1 MLTHILQGMR
11 ILDLERL
18 ILNLRWRHLPGPL
31 VMKRVHTTDFKFS
44 DPMLSGFSSIL
55 LKKQMSAL
63 NQSLVWISCQ
73 GQTASAK
80 TVLS

>member
-11 ILDLERL
+11 FLDLERL
-18 ILNLRWRHLPGPL
+18 ILDLGWRHLPEPL
-31 VMKRVHTTDFKFS
+31 AMARVHTTDFRLS
-44 DPMLSGFSSIL
+44 DPLLSGLSSIL
-55 LKKQMSAL
+55 LRKQMSAL

-80 TVLS
+80 AVLS